1 MHVAANG
8 AREEEARGQRAS
20 DVHNSD
26 QSAAEIF
33 IRQAVPGLA
42 VALAP
47 LLIVTDLAGVS
58 SLCKASLSGC
68 CCL

>member
-1 MHVAANG
+1 MFCWALAFMKFCRLLEN
-8 AREEEARGQRAS
+8 
-20 DVHNSD
+20 VHNSD